1 MAIERESR
9 ILPRL
14 VFKTQWLI
22 LLSPGVLLLFLFFLF
37 PMLELVR
44 MSFMQYDRFTL
55 YKAVF
60 TWENYGKFFSDPF
73 FVQMVFNSLKVGAY
87 TTFFSLLIGYP
98 VAYYLTRVRGIERT
112 ILSAACLLPIFVT
125 ILVTTLGW
133 YIILLPFGIVQ
144 KLLVL
149 LGIHRG
155 PLRWLQSFWALIAV
169 LVHLH
174 IPYVV
179 LILAASIQDV
189 SDEKVNAARILG
201 ASTFRVFQKVVI
213 PLTVPGIVSSAI
225 LVFADAVS
233 SYLVPILITGT
244 KISLLPISIFSYTT
258 DLLNWPFG
266 STIAMLLLVIV
277 LIATY
282 VFTAVTNRMTGR
294 GKWEMV

>member
-1 MAIERESR
+1 MERESR

-55 YKAVF
+55 YKAIF

-73 FVQMVFNSLKVGAY
+73 FVQMVLNSLKVGVY

-133 YIILLPFGIVQ
+133 YIIFLPFGIVQ
-144 KLLVL
+144 KLLVIV
-149 LGIHRG
+149 GVHHG
-155 PLRWLQSFWALIAV
+155 PLRWLQSLPILIAV

-179 LILAASIQDV
+179 LILAASIQNV
-189 SDEKVNAARILG
+189 SDEKINAAKILG
-201 ASTFRVFQKVVI
+201 ASTFRVFQKVII

-266 STIAMLLLVIV
+266 STIAILLLVIV

-282 VFTAVTNRMTGR
+282 AFTAITNRMTGR